1 MPVDAPVTTISPL
14 IARSARGGQEPLA
27 VLLDERRVVGLPAA
41 RRERGDRPV
50 AVDLDRDV
58 AGDVRAVGIAPRGGL
73 ALVRRRAELGQ
84 QCLGGVVADG
94 GRVLVDLL

>member
-14 IARSARGGQEPLA
+14 IARSARAGEEPLA

-58 AGDVRAVGIAPRGGL
+58 AGDVRAVGVAPRGRFP
-73 ALVRRRAELGQ
+73 LVRPRAELGQ
-84 QCLGGVVADG
+84 QCLGCFLADG
-94 GRVLVDLL
+94 GWILV